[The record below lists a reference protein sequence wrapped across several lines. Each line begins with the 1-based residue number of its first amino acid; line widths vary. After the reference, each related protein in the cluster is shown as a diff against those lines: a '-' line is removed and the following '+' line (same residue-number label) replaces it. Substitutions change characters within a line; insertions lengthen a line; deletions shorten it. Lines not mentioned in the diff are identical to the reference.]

1 MESGKPVFAAF
12 DEQVWLRDRSVYLT
26 TIRKPHLHW
35 LWLWHEKDGVFPD
48 WKCSFEASLSTGH
61 RSGIWGSNP
70 QWIEAQQLSPAAPIH
85 CTSTAVHKGTELQ
98 LQQPQ
103 PKNKT
108 GLRSMSSIV
117 FAQKGVIKF
126 EYIIFTSTSYT
137 SHWICCFSLEC
148 ECVCVDFH
156 MFVSKQ
162 YEAQFEC
169 VYIRMYAC
177 IYIYLFIYYYQ
188 LKLLLIIIITIM
200 IILIYIYLQPIVN
213 W

>member
-148 ECVCVDFH
+148 ECVCVLISICSFPNNTKH
-156 MFVSKQ
+156 NLN
-162 YEAQFEC
+162 
-169 VYIRMYAC
+169 VYIYVCMHVY
-177 IYIYLFIYYYQ
+177 IYIYLFI
-188 LKLLLIIIITIM
+188 IIII
-200 IILIYIYLQPIVN
+200 N
-213 W
+213 